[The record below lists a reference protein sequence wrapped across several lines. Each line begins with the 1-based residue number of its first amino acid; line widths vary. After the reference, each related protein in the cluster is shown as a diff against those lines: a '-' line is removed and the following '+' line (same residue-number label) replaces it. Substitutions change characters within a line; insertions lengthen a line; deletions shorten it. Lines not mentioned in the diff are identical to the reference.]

1 MVGWTSGC
9 GNEYRCNK
17 SFLKGMRLNL
27 KEERSKK
34 VKTATKTPSQK
45 KKVIIYIGF
54 IAILLYIA
62 YAIYLLVKQPTNV
75 FTVEEGKLY
84 QEETDIGYVIR
95 SEKVVKGENY
105 KNGMKQIKSEGERA
119 AKNENIFRYYST
131 NEESLKQKIED
142 LDDKIQEVMLSD
154 TTLFSSDMKLLE
166 NQIDEKVADINQIT
180 DSTKLTEYKKE
191 ISNLVTKKAQI
202 AGSLSPKGSYLN
214 QLIEERKSYENQ
226 LNSGAEYVTAPV
238 SGIVSYKVDGL
249 EETLTPDNFS
259 SLGKEYLES
268 LDLKTGKLVA
278 TSEES
283 GKVIDNFSCYIA
295 TISSSEEAKNAEV
308 GQDVKIR
315 LSNNVEIPA
324 EITNLIKEDED
335 NVVIIL
341 KIEKEIQELINYRK
355 ISFDLIWWDDSGLK
369 VPNQAIV
376 TVDDLDYVV
385 RNRAGYLS
393 KILVKVKKRGEK
405 YSIVEAYTT
414 EELKNLGFSNEDIVA
429 YKKISLYDEILLS
442 PNLDYIE

>member
-1 MVGWTSGC
+1 M
-9 GNEYRCNK
+9 
-17 SFLKGMRLNL
+17 KGMRLNL
-27 KEERSKK
+27 KEEKSKK
-34 VKTATKTPSQK
+34 VETTTQPSSQK

-54 IAILLYIA
+54 IVILLYIA
-62 YAIYLLVKQPTNV
+62 YAIYLLVKQPTTV
-75 FTVEEGKLY
+75 FTIEEGKLY
-84 QEETDIGYVIR
+84 HEETDIGYVIR
-95 SEKVVKGENY
+95 DEKVVKGENY
-105 KNGMKQIKSEGERA
+105 KNGMMQIKSEGEKA

-131 NEESLKQKIED
+131 NEEALKQKIEN
-142 LDDKIQEVMLSD
+142 LDNKIQEVMLND
-154 TTLFSSDMKLLE
+154 TLFSSDMKLIE
-166 NQIDEKVADINQIT
+166 NQIDEKVEDINQIT
-180 DSTKLTEYKKE
+180 DSTRLMEYKKE

-214 QLIEERKSYENQ
+214 QLIEERKGYENQ

-249 EETLTPDNFS
+249 EEMLTPDNFS
-259 SLGKEYLES
+259 SLSKEYLES

-283 GKVIDNFSCYIA
+283 GKIINNFSCYIA

-315 LSNNVEIPA
+315 LSNNVEILA

-335 NVVIIL
+335 DVVIIL
-341 KIEKEIQELINYRK
+341 KIEKQIEELINYRK

-376 TVDDLDYVV
+376 RVDDLDYVV

-393 KILVKVKKRGEK
+393 KILVKVKKQGEK
-405 YSIVEAYTT
+405 YSIVTAYTT
-414 EELKNLGFSNEDIVA
+414 EELKDLGFSNEQIVS
-429 YKKISLYDEILLS
+429 YKKISLYDEILLN